1 MLAVTSEI
9 FLLSDGLQG
18 WASLQIQLLRELVV
32 AARRMDHPA
41 LATRHMTFLLQTLW
55 SQLTPTEQR
64 DFALQ
69 LQQFA
74 SQCEG
79 SPVPLVLDS
88 GVVIPPANL
97 MNIPEAKSF
106 QLENLLPHL
115 RPQKIEKLKEDSGP
129 FLFTPINF
137 GSLDRRNNKSG
148 GKLEYVWVEGDVCEV
163 VVKFQNPLPFE
174 LKVSDVVGILIK

>member
-1 MLAVTSEI
+1 M
-9 FLLSDGLQG
+9 QG
-18 WASLQIQLLRELVV
+18 WSSLQIQLLQELVV

-64 DFALQ
+64 DFSLQ
-69 LQQFA
+69 LQQLA

-88 GVVIPPANL
+88 GVIIPPANL
-97 MNIPEAKSF
+97 INIPEAKSF
-106 QLENLLPHL
+106 HLENLSPHL
-115 RPQKIEKLKEDSGP
+115 RPQKIEKMKEDSGP

-148 GKLEYVWVEGDVCEV
+148 GKMDYVWVEGDLCEV
-163 VVKFQNPLPFE
+163 NVKLYNPLPFE
-174 LKVSDVVGILIK
+174 LKVSDMVNILLQIIFKIKIN